1 MMIDDQL
8 KKKGKEEDLLP
19 LIEVVCTVLSK
30 KQTEQ
35 CLISLEVVNVLLEIR
50 GKEVIEN
57 EHLKLAL
64 LETLKEDSDDVI
76 ECTLKVLVKYV
87 EHSQQLLSLINHIIE
102 V

>member
-1 MMIDDQL
+1 M

-64 LETLKEDSDDVI
+64 LETLKEDSDNVI
-76 ECTLKVLVKYV
+76 ESTLKVLVKYV